1 MNKSLLE
8 KLKKWQAERARREN
22 VEAYRVL
29 PYSVLEEI
37 ARRKPQSPEELLEIK
52 GIKEK
57 KLARYGK
64 EILAMVNEVSDN
76 QGSTF
81 PFFEQSSQNSSRS
94 NLRIFEV
101 GEYLDFLNIKLLE
114 AEAKIKGEVSSF
126 ENRGS
131 YIFFGIKDKKDES
144 LLNCFIWAQN
154 YEISGVEIEEGMEII
169 IWGYPQVYK
178 PSGRLSFQ
186 TRLIEVVGEGALKK
200 AYDELKRKLEEEG
213 IFRPERKRPI
223 PDFTHRIGL
232 VTSHQ
237 GAAIGDFTSNLG
249 KFGFKIK
256 FFDSRVE
263 GKQAVFD
270 LIRGI
275 RWFNE
280 NIPDLDAIVLTRGGG
295 SLESLQAFNTEALV
309 REIVNSKIPILAG
322 IGHEKDVPL
331 AALAADKAVSTPTAA
346 AVELARSWEEAL
358 HKVEAMERNL
368 LSYLSRIFERFERA
382 RHILHREAEKI
393 GQAIFFGKERI
404 RNFSKDISSGFSGAV
419 ENIKRQIKNFEDQLK
434 IYNPERQL
442 KLGYSLV
449 SVRGKIVRSVKQV
462 KVSEEVD
469 IKVSD
474 GELKTNIIQIRE

>member
-1 MNKSLLE
+1 
-8 KLKKWQAERARREN
+8 
-22 VEAYRVL
+22 
-29 PYSVLEEI
+29 
-37 ARRKPQSPEELLEIK
+37 
-52 GIKEK
+52 
-57 KLARYGK
+57 
-64 EILAMVNEVSDN
+64 
-76 QGSTF
+76 
-81 PFFEQSSQNSSRS
+81 
-94 NLRIFEV
+94 
-101 GEYLDFLNIKLLE
+101 
-114 AEAKIKGEVSSF
+114 
-126 ENRGS
+126 
-131 YIFFGIKDKKDES
+131 
-144 LLNCFIWAQN
+144 
-154 YEISGVEIEEGMEII
+154 
-169 IWGYPQVYK
+169 
-178 PSGRLSFQ
+178 
-186 TRLIEVVGEGALKK
+186 VVGEGALKK
-200 AYDELKRKLEEEG
+200 AYDELKRKLEKEG

-223 PDFTHRIGL
+223 PDFPHRIGL

-322 IGHEKDVPL
+322 IGHEKDMPL

-346 AVELARSWEEAL
+346 AVELTRSWEEAL

-368 LSYLSRIFERFERA
+368 LSYLSRIFERFEKA
-382 RHILHREAEKI
+382 KHILHREAEKI